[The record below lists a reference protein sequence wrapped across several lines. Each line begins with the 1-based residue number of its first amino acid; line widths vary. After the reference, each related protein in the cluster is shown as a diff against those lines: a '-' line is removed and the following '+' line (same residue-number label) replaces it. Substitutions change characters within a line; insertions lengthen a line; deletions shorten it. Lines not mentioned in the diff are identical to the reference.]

1 MMLLRFCFPHALILL
16 CSLSV
21 LAGGWYPWFFFV
33 ALSITVILGDYIL
46 PEDYSTFSDISPL
59 RVNLLLFA
67 TLPNLL
73 FLIAVT
79 VLTTTST
86 HITNVTVLLPQPRS
100 EFSPFQLIGLILSVG
115 LLIGGVGTSV
125 AHECLHRRKSNA
137 LMEHGNWLMALSMD
151 SVFPIEHNHG
161 HHKNVGTLQDA
172 ATARRGENVY
182 RFILRSIYG
191 EYVNAWQIEKNRL
204 SKTNLTFISF
214 KNRYIRAVGRSL
226 LIPLVALYFG
236 GLLSAVVILCA
247 MIWAK
252 LLLEAVNYIEHYG
265 LVRISGQR
273 IEPRHSWNSNAWVS
287 STITFFLTRHSH
299 HHQKSSLPFWKLEP
313 LPNAPTL
320 PWGYLS
326 GIYLALLAPPIYR
339 KLMEPKL
346 RDWFQTYA
354 NLDERNIAGLSNLE
368 TY

>member
-1 MMLLRFCFPHALILL
+1 MMLLRFFFPHALILS

-33 ALSITVILGDYIL
+33 ALSITVILGDFLL

-100 EFSPFQLIGLILSVG
+100 EFSLFQLIGLILSVG

-125 AHECLHRRKSNA
+125 AHECFHRRSSSP
-137 LMEHGNWLMALSMD
+137 LIGHGNWLMALSMD
-151 SVFPIEHNHG
+151 SVFPIEHNQG
-161 HHKNVGTLQDA
+161 HHKHVGTLQDA

-182 RFILRSIYG
+182 KFIIRSIYG
-191 EYVNAWQIEKNRL
+191 EYVNAWQIERNRL
-204 SKTNLTFISF
+204 SKTKTPFISH
-214 KNRYIRAVGRSL
+214 KNRYFRAIGRSL
-226 LIPLVALYFG
+226 LLP
-236 GLLSAVVILCA
+236 LSAFYVGGMLSAIVILCA

-252 LLLEAVNYIEHYG
+252 VLLEAVNYIEHYG
-265 LVRISGQR
+265 LVRLSGQR

-287 STITFFLTRHSH
+287 STITVSYTHL
-299 HHQKSSLPFWKLEP
+299 
-313 LPNAPTL
+313 TL
-320 PWGYLS
+320 PTK
-326 GIYLALLAPPIYR
+326 A
-339 KLMEPKL
+339 
-346 RDWFQTYA
+346 
-354 NLDERNIAGLSNLE
+354 
-368 TY
+368 